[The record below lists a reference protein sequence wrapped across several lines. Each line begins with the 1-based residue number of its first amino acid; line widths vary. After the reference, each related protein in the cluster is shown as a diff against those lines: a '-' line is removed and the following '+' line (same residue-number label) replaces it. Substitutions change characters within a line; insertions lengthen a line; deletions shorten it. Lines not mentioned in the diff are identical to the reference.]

1 MTKCHCSN
9 CGDTF
14 TREDGEAWKTLCLSC
29 WKKSP
34 KAKSAAADR
43 LAQLTAENAALLLE
57 RDSLR
62 RSLQRAIAIPP
73 DTLAR
78 LIRLCHPDRHSNSE
92 ASNSATAWLLA
103 QRVRP

>member
-14 TREDGEAWKTLCLSC
+14 TREDGEKWKTLCLAC

-34 KAKSAAADR
+34 KAKSAAPDR

-62 RSLQRAIAIPP
+62 RSLQRSIAIPP
-73 DTLAR
+73 DMLAR

-92 ASNSATAWLLA
+92 ASNNATAWLLT
-103 QRVRP
+103 QRVQS